1 MTGNVSQRDMRV
13 QRAIEADA
21 RLRELPK
28 KAANWPDPRAPKRPL
43 VGLKPIHVGK
53 DGKRIVDSPKVQEAA
68 AAE

>member
-1 MTGNVSQRDMRV
+1 MTGNVSQHDMRV

-21 RLRELPK
+21 KMREIAK
-28 KAANWPDPRAPKRPL
+28 KSVHWPDPRAPKRPL

-53 DGKRIVDSPKVQEAA
+53 DGKRIVDTPKVQEAA